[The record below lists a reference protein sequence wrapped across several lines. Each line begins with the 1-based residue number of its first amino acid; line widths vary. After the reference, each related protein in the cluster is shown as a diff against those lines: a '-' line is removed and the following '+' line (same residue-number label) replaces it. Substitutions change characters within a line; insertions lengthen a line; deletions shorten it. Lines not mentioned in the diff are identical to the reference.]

1 MYERSLCVC
10 QTVHLRACA
19 YPQVL
24 FCHNGC
30 WKSSHQL
37 MWKSAVEKGIVL
49 ELRQMLLL
57 LAAFAFNLFFK
68 PLEYPIYSPRL
79 SELIFGATSI
89 EETLLLFF
97 LQAQRKTTETECSQS
112 LGKHNL
118 CISLC
123 VSLFRYSE
131 ATIYACPCPAC
142 VHNWVCVYVC
152 VRVCVHA
159 CVCVYVYVT
168 TIQDCHTRIHTTV
181 CVCVHVFLAAILIG
195 ALFKYWSSADIES
208 D

>member
-97 LQAQRKTTETECSQS
+97 FRLKGKPQRQNVASHLENITCVF
-112 LGKHNL
+112 
-118 CISLC
+118 LC
-123 VSLFRYSE
+123 VYLYFGIVKLQYMRVHVQPVCI
-131 ATIYACPCPAC
+131 TGC
-142 VHNWVCVYVC
+142 VCMYVC
-152 VRVCVHA
+152 VCACMLVCVCMCMLLQYRIA
-159 CVCVYVYVT
+159 TLEFIQQCVCVFMYFWL
-168 TIQDCHTRIHTTV
+168 Q
-181 CVCVHVFLAAILIG
+181 
-195 ALFKYWSSADIES
+195 S
-208 D
+208 